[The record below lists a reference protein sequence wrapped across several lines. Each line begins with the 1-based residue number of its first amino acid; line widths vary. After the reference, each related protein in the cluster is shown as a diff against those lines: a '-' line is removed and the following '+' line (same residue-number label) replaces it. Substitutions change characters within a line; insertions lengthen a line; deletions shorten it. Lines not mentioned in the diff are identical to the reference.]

1 MFVLDIELFL
11 GRVKEG
17 EGGRQKPAAGRFE
30 ASPPSPL
37 NSHTAAGGSVE
48 GPYSVE
54 EGWQPF

>member
-1 MFVLDIELFL
+1 MFVFDIELFL

-17 EGGRQKPAAGRFE
+17 EGGGRQKPAAGRFE

-48 GPYSVE
+48 GPYS
-54 EGWQPF
+54 W

>member
-11 GRVKEG
+11 GHVKKG

-37 NSHTAAGGSVE
+37 NCHTAAGGSVE

-54 EGWQPF
+54 QGRKPF